1 MNIFDENSH
10 DQYLR
15 QKLDNNE
22 FLLPASAWDDMQAR
36 LDEVA
41 ITNSDEALRQ
51 QVAAQNLPPPAFA
64 WDNMQ
69 AMLEQANIDK
79 SDEALRQ
86 QVASQNFP
94 PPAFAWDDMQAT
106 LDKVQPS
113 STENQL
119 RQQVAQHQWTLPAF
133 AWAQLDN
140 QLETQSLQEKVVSHQ
155 FQMPSNAWDNMEQ
168 KLNLAAQRRKRKA
181 IFWYCAAAASLLF
194 FTTTAI
200 YYGQPTTTNTQP
212 NQLANNQNNNNQNEN
227 QLTSLIINSITK
239 SLPLFNNS
247 TYSNQGTVTN
257 TVANPQIISPS
268 AAIAQQNNDNNSF
281 ANTKANTNNIK
292 ANSANTN
299 LANTNLA
306 NTNSANTNL
315 ANHANPIAE
324 ACLPVIHLPTI
335 SPQPLS
341 NHQFIEEPI
350 LIEKGSLSPWQ
361 ANVWIGLTTKVL
373 QGSNK
378 VAVSPVIGIGATYQI
393 DAHNKFVAGLQYKQ
407 ISPQGS
413 FSDGLTTTFID
424 NNPAQEANRNNSMN
438 LVADANDE
446 PKADIYQ
453 LNKINMIELP
463 LAYHY
468 QINKKQAVQI
478 GTKVGFIANI
488 SASRQNPQQMPALTL
503 NRYDVGI
510 GVVNMAATL
519 AYEYRFNRNMAINV
533 QYTAG
538 FSNLMASAQRKYRAY
553 GSFWGQDAAAGQVY
567 MLLADNKPAPPIL
580 VQTPDKMLNNDLQVA
595 LRFNF

>member
-15 QKLDNNE
+15 QKLDKNE

-41 ITNSDEALRQ
+41 ITQSITQSDEALRQ
-51 QVAAQNLPPPAFA
+51 QVAAHNLPPPAFA

-69 AMLEQANIDK
+69 AMLTQADIDK

-86 QVASQNFP
+86 QVASQNFA
-94 PPAFAWDDMQAT
+94 PPAFAWDDMQTA
-106 LDKVQPS
+106 LDKAQPTN
-113 STENQL
+113 TESQL

-140 QLETQSLQEKVVSHQ
+140 QLETQSLQEKVASHQ
-155 FQMPSNAWDNMEQ
+155 FQLPRNAWDNMEQ
-168 KLNLAAQRRKRKA
+168 KLNLATQRRKRKA
-181 IFWYCAAAASLLF
+181 IFWYSAAAASLLL
-194 FTTTAI
+194 FTTAAI
-200 YYGQPTTTNTQP
+200 YYCQPSTANPQP
-212 NQLANNQNNNNQNEN
+212 NQLANQQNNNTDSNSNN
-227 QLTSLIINSITK
+227 LNTHPLSSLIINSVTK

-268 AAIAQQNNDNNSF
+268 AAIAQQNNNN
-281 ANTKANTNNIK
+281 NN
-292 ANSANTN
+292 NN
-299 LANTNLA
+299 LANTKT
-306 NTNSANTNL
+306 NTNNTNTYSANTDLATNANL
-315 ANHANPIAE
+315 IAE
-324 ACLPVIHLPTI
+324 TCLPVIHVPTI
-335 SPQPLS
+335 NAQPLS
-341 NHQFIEEPI
+341 NHQFIQDPI
-350 LIEKGSLSPWQ
+350 LIEKGQPSPWQ
-361 ANVWIGLTTKVL
+361 ANVWIGLATKIV

-393 DAHNKFVAGLQYKQ
+393 AAHNKFVVGLQYKQ

-413 FSDGLTTTFID
+413 FGDGLTAALID
-424 NNPAQEANRNNSMN
+424 NNPVQEANRNNSIN
-438 LVADANDE
+438 LVPDASDE
-446 PKADIYQ
+446 PTADIYQ

-468 QINKKQAVQI
+468 QVNKKHAFQV
-478 GTKVGFIANI
+478 GTKIGFVANI
-488 SASRQNPQQMPALTL
+488 MTSRQNPQQTPAMTL

-510 GVVNMAATL
+510 GVVNMAGTL
-519 AYEYRFNRNMAINV
+519 AYEYRFNRNMALNV

-553 GSFWGQDAAAGQVY
+553 GSFWGQDAAEGQVY
-567 MLLADNKPAPPIL
+567 MLLADNKPAPPVL
-580 VQTPDKMLNNDLQVA
+580 VQTPEKMLNNDLQVA
-595 LRFNF
+595 LRFNL